1 MIPFVE
7 LPELPLSFL
16 QHIPILSDWIDP
28 SSPPSVKPFG
38 TLVAMGVYIGSMVAL
53 RHARERGLDPKKH
66 NDFILWSVL
75 GAFIGAHVF
84 DAIAYHPERV
94 LAEPLYLLRLW
105 EGLSSYGGF
114 LGSLIGTLLWKWSRK
129 AKVMPHVEMN
139 LSVFPLAWSFG
150 RAGCAVVHDHP
161 GQLSDAWY
169 AVQFPVGDGIE
180 GRLDLGLIEFSLTV
194 PLAIW
199 FWWLWK
205 KKPRPPGFFAG
216 LICTVYAP
224 VRFMM
229 DFLRAPEGT
238 MAASDPRYFG
248 LTPAQWA
255 SFALLGVGIALLR
268 RASRLEPIA
277 DYGQLA
283 ETEKQEA
290 ERLDEAEDQ
299 AEKAD
304 AETSESPA
312 QRRKKKKKR
321 KKKTPNDVST
331 PLAES

>member
-16 QHIPILSDWIDP
+16 QHIPILGEWIDP
-28 SSPPSVKPFG
+28 SSPPSIKPFG
-38 TLVAMGVYIGSMVAL
+38 TLVAMGVYIGSVVAL

-84 DAIAYHPERV
+84 DAIAYHPHKV
-94 LAEPLYLLRLW
+94 LADPLYLLRLW

-139 LSVFPLAWSFG
+139 LSIFPLAWSFG

-161 GQLSDAWY
+161 GRLSDAWY
-169 AVQFPVGDGIE
+169 AVQFPGGDGIE

-194 PLAIW
+194 PLAVL
-199 FWWLWK
+199 FYWLW

-224 VRFMM
+224 VRFLM
-229 DFLRAPEGT
+229 DFLRAPEGA

-255 SFALLGVGIALLR
+255 SFALLGVGIVLLR
-268 RASRLEPIA
+268 RASHLEPVT

-283 ETEKQEA
+283 AAAKEEA
-290 ERLDEAEDQ
+290 ERLDETDDSGATEPPL
-299 AEKAD
+299 K
-304 AETSESPA
+304 
-312 QRRKKKKKR
+312 RKKKR
-321 KKKTPNDVST
+321 KKKARGDVAR
-331 PLAES
+331 PAAES